1 MNKQEFLVL
10 IDKYLAGEASE
21 KEMELLVR
29 YYQSFQGNDDWNEN
43 ELGAKHDTADSIFN
57 RIQEGIEVP
66 RRSKIFTIGRMAAA
80 AAVIGLLLAGTLLW
94 VNRHHRNE
102 IVQRNSYTHDV
113 LPGSDKA
120 TLTLANGS
128 TVTLE
133 DAKNGTL
140 AQQGA
145 AKVVKI
151 GGKLAYG
158 STNADSKEVL
168 YNTVS
173 TPRGGTYQIELTDG
187 SKVWLN
193 AESSLRFPT
202 AFAGKQRRV
211 EVTGEAYFEVADRKS
226 MPFVVSVNGAEVQV
240 LGTHFDVMA
249 YSDEDALKTTLL
261 EGAVKFVSGGKISLL
276 RPGQQSQMTSDGKD
290 GQIKV
295 VNDVDVGEVIAW
307 KNGLFQF
314 EKADIGT
321 VMRQLARWYDVDVEY
336 RNKSE
341 GDLLHVEIPRNT
353 KLSDVLKALE
363 VAGAGKFELEGK
375 RIIVTR

>member
-1 MNKQEFLVL
+1 MNNQEFLAL

-21 KEMELLVR
+21 NEIDLLVR
-29 YYQSFQGNDDWNEN
+29 YYQSFQGNDDWNEK
-43 ELGAKHDTADSIFN
+43 ELGVKGDSADKIFS
-57 RIQEGIEVP
+57 RIQKGILVP
-66 RRSKIFTIGRMAAA
+66 RRPKIFTIGRMAAA
-80 AAVIGLLLAGTLLW
+80 AAVIGLLLAGKLLL
-94 VNRHHRNE
+94 VNRHDRNE
-102 IVQRNSYTHDV
+102 IVQENGKKNDV
-113 LPGSDKA
+113 LPGRDRA
-120 TLTLANGS
+120 ILTLANGS
-128 TVTLE
+128 TVTLD

-158 STNADSKEVL
+158 PTNADSKEVL

-261 EGAVKFVSGGKISLL
+261 EGAVKFVSGGNTSLL
-276 RPGQQSQMTSDGKD
+276 RPGQQSQLTRDGKD

-295 VNDVDVGEVIAW
+295 VNDVDVDEVIAW

-336 RNKSE
+336 RNKRE

-375 RIIVTR
+375 SIIVTR

>member
-1 MNKQEFLVL
+1 MNKQEFLAL

-21 KEMELLVR
+21 KELDLLVR
-29 YYQSFQGNDDWNEN
+29 YYQSFQGNGDWNEN
-43 ELGAKHDTADSIFN
+43 ELGAKGDTADRIFN
-57 RIQEGIEVP
+57 RIQEGIKVP
-66 RRSKIFTIGRMAAA
+66 RRPNIFTIGRMAAA

-94 VNRHHRNE
+94 VNRHDRNE

-113 LPGSDKA
+113 LPGGDKA

-128 TVTLE
+128 TVALD

-158 STNADSKEVL
+158 STNSDSKEVL

-202 AFAGKQRRV
+202 AFSGKERRV
-211 EVTGEAYFEVADRKS
+211 EITGEAYFEVADRKS

-261 EGAVKFVSGGKISLL
+261 EGAVKFVSGDKTNLL
-276 RPGQQSQMTSDGKD
+276 RPGQQSQLTRDGKD

-295 VNDVDVGEVIAW
+295 VNDVDVDEVIAW

-336 RNKSE
+336 RNKKE

>member
-1 MNKQEFLVL
+1 VNNQEFLAL

-21 KEMELLVR
+21 NEIDLLVR
-29 YYQSFQGNDDWNEN
+29 YYQSFQGNDDWNEK
-43 ELGAKHDTADSIFN
+43 ELGVKGDSADKIFS
-57 RIQEGIEVP
+57 RIQKGILVP
-66 RRSKIFTIGRMAAA
+66 RRPKIFTIGRMAAA
-80 AAVIGLLLAGTLLW
+80 AAVIGLLLAGKLLL
-94 VNRHHRNE
+94 VNRHDRNE
-102 IVQRNSYTHDV
+102 IVQENGKKNDV
-113 LPGSDKA
+113 LPGRDRA
-120 TLTLANGS
+120 ILTLANGS
-128 TVTLE
+128 TVTLD

-158 STNADSKEVL
+158 PTNADSKEVL

-261 EGAVKFVSGGKISLL
+261 EGAVKFVSGGNTSLL
-276 RPGQQSQMTSDGKD
+276 RPGQQSQLTRDGKD

-295 VNDVDVGEVIAW
+295 VNDVDVDEVIAW

-336 RNKSE
+336 RNKRE

-375 RIIVTR
+375 SIIVTR